1 VTCGR
6 DDPQLALYV
15 EGDLPAAEAE
25 RLDRHLVGCESCR
38 SFLRELRASQS
49 ALKALAEEPLPQTAL
64 SAVRERVL
72 AETSGAA
79 PGGRG
84 RPAWLLATAAVV
96 VVAAGLMALSRSR
109 PLIPDR
115 SIATRTVPSLPS
127 ATRSPQAPGRQPST
141 HDVATPVVP
150 SPARPESTARAKRPV
165 SPVPAAAQTL
175 TPAEADQ
182 LARAL
187 VVVAEVESLADVQ
200 RDAEVMGG
208 RAIPDREASSAFMRW
223 TTNDPDVVI
232 YWQLE
237 TNGGE

>member
-1 VTCGR
+1 
-6 DDPQLALYV
+6 V
-15 EGDLPAAEAE
+15 EGDLPAAEVE

-38 SFLRELRASQS
+38 SFLRELNASQS
-49 ALKALAEEPLPQTAL
+49 VLKALAVELLPQEAL

-72 AETSGAA
+72 AETSRGV
-79 PGGRG
+79 PRGRG
-84 RPAWLLATAAVV
+84 LPAWLLAAAAVLI
-96 VVAAGLMALSRSR
+96 VAAGLMALSRTR

-127 ATRSPQAPGRQPST
+127 ATRSPQASGRLPST
-141 HDVATPVVP
+141 RDVAPPVVP
-150 SPARPESTARAKRPV
+150 SPTRPESTARAKRPV

-187 VVVAEVESLADVQ
+187 VAVAEVESLADVQ
-200 RDAEVMGG
+200 DGAEAMGAG
-208 RAIPDREASSAFMRW
+208 AIADREASSAFMRW
-223 TTNDPDVVI
+223 TTKDPDVVI